1 MATSGRENELTDKQR
16 RAVAALL
23 TARNVAQAAEKAGVG
38 ERTLARWLAEDPVF
52 RAALLEAEGNAIDAA
67 TRRLI
72 GLADG
77 AIVVTA
83 GVMTNTENSAAVRL
97 RAAGLVLENLLRLRE
112 LRNVEDR
119 LAALETAIGKQS

>member
-1 MATSGRENELTDKQR
+1 MADNGSETELSDKKR
-16 RAVAALL
+16 KAIAALL

-77 AIVVTA
+77 AIVVT
-83 GVMTNTENSAAVRL
+83 GRVMTDAENSPAVRL
-97 RAAGLVLENLLRLRE
+97 RAAGQVLDNLMRLRE

-119 LAALETAIGKQS
+119 LVKLEEAVNAKS